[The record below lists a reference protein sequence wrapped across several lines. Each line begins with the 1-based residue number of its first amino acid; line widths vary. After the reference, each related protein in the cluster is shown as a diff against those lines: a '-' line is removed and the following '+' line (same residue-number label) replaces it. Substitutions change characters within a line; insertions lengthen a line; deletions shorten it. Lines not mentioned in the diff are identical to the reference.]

1 VPPSREML
9 IVSPSRLRAACAI
22 AVFCIEVVDLTIAE
36 GRLFEAVGPPRHGAP
51 VDALKGSGLLEGG
64 EIASDGLRGDV
75 EIGGQIRDIDPARVA
90 DQLSD
95 ASLPFFSEHV
105 RPFLLSAGGELRL
118 TVPSDNRRGYLLV
131 SLIL

>member
-1 VPPSREML
+1 ML
-9 IVSPSRLRAACAI
+9 MVSPSRLRGGLRDGRLLR
-22 AVFCIEVVDLTIAE
+22 EVVDLTIAE
-36 GRLFEAVGPPRHGAP
+36 GRLLQAVGPPRHGAS
-51 VDALKGSGLLEGG
+51 VDSLKGAGPLERG
-64 EIASDGLRGDV
+64 EIASDGLCGDV
-75 EIGGQIRDIDPARVA
+75 EVDGQIRDVHPPRVA
-90 DQLSD
+90 DQFGD